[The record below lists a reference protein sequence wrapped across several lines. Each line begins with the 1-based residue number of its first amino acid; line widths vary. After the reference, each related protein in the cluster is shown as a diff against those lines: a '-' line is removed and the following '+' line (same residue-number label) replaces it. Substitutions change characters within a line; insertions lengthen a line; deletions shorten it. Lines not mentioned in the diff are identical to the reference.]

1 MSKKQKNVST
11 VQKASPFKIVLPIL
25 IGLLAIGLITT
36 IIALATRPQ
45 QSAKVDNPNE
55 VFVTIG
61 DYKITNQQMYETLR
75 SQHGVTKL
83 TEMIDADLLKDVT
96 YTEEQKT
103 EIINKLIYG
112 EDEDMD
118 DEEKA
123 EALKTYKE
131 NLAFAGYITDEQVAA
146 YEDLL
151 IKRSV
156 FAEQLYEKWIDK
168 NDFDAEEYEA
178 AYLEKYADKYTSNYS
193 VIYVTFDTEN
203 QAKELLKHFGVDTT
217 VTSAGWVDAKVAEEL
232 KINETDIKNKDA
244 EVTTSKAAYEAETDE
259 AKKEELKVIY
269 EGHVAALD
277 ALKAKKVEL
286 EAEKY
291 LDPKEVALTIIK
303 MYNYM
308 NAYYLGGD
316 VATYFDA
323 EGNLLP
329 AYELIKEGVHYT
341 IESVDEVVDAE
352 GKVTCKAYSYVKF
365 NKEELAKLN
374 EVNENIQFTFTSSEA
389 AKLDKPTD
397 SNPTSGSF
405 TSVIMTT
412 LEAFKDLNNYQ
423 KAYNPSAK
431 KFTSGRY
438 FYAYKFDAYTA
449 EVSPYDFSSDAAEDK
464 KPSAELMAELKTY
477 LLEETFDDN
486 VETQMLLY
494 HRQEN
499 GLKIYDRFL
508 NVSYK
513 SAYVYLHEKTL
524 GMASDKYTAY
534 AEQTKSDKKLA
545 FEYNGKQ
552 VSANDLFV
560 VLANQYVG
568 QDTLSF
574 VSSYALLNSEFN
586 EIYNPFKDEILDRN
600 AYAEKVSRFEYVD
613 LFTNGQLKSVKEF
626 KFAFEN
632 GIFASYGFEKDYG
645 WNNFVRD
652 YLLQPDTDFL
662 AGSLC
667 ESEAN
672 DNYINSL
679 YNQDAINAEMKAI
692 YDAYYSLKVV
702 NLLVS
707 VDYNNDSQP
716 DEFVLEEGEEQTSW
730 TEYQQGLVQEFID
743 AIYAATSTVEKDTIY
758 DKLTEVVNQIT
769 KASPNDA
776 TWGKYI
782 RAGLRVKAE
791 SAQDY
796 TSASSLVQEFH
807 DEMAKIYLFLEESAD
822 FALDGKDF
830 TTPYSDHAHFPTVYG
845 YHKVAVLNADARIT
859 VDGKESTDL
868 TQLTLAKYEKYL
880 EMKQTGYVKSDDD
893 LSEAE
898 VKAFDTYFAPA
909 ITNLYTSNWESLQII
924 TLREKL
930 FNDKQIVFANEAH
943 LTEYVRICNLLKA
956 SVEEAIAEENAE

>member
-1 MSKKQKNVST
+1 MSKKQKKAST
-11 VQKASPFKIVLPIL
+11 MPKASPFKVVLPIL

-45 QSAKVDNPNE
+45 SSAKVENPND

-75 SQHGVTKL
+75 SQHGLTKL
-83 TEMIDADLLKDVT
+83 TELIDADLLKDVKYDT
-96 YTEEQKT
+96 LTDAEKN
-103 EIINKLIYG
+103 EIRYG
-112 EDEDMD
+112 SFEDL
-118 DEEKA
+118 DEE
-123 EALKTYKE
+123 EINDIKE
-131 NLAFAGYITDEQVAA
+131 NYIENLEFAGYVTPEQIAS

-151 IKRSV
+151 FKRHV
-156 FAEQLYEKWIDK
+156 FAKDLYAKWVETH
-168 NDFDAEEYEA
+168 DFTPEEYEA
-178 AYLEKYADKYTSNYS
+178 AYLEKYSDKFTSNYS

-217 VTSAGWVDAKVAEEL
+217 VTSAGWVDAKVAEAI
-232 KINETDIKNKDA
+232 KTNETDIKNKKADIEKATADLAAAA
-244 EVTTSKAAYEAETDE
+244 EADKPALQAILD
-259 AKKEELKVIY
+259 
-269 EGHVAALD
+269 GHNAALKE
-277 ALKAKKVEL
+277 LENKKVEL

-316 VATYFDA
+316 VSNYFDA

-329 AYELIKEGVHYT
+329 AYELIKENVHYT
-341 IESVDEVVDAE
+341 IEKVAEQVDAE
-352 GKVTCKAYSYVKF
+352 GKVTCKAYEYVKF
-365 NKEELAKLN
+365 NKEALAKLN

-389 AKLDKPTD
+389 AKLDKPND

-449 EVSPYDFSSDAAEDK
+449 EISTIDFKADAPEDK
-464 KPSAELMAELKTY
+464 KPSAELLKELKAY
-477 LLEETFDDN
+477 LLEDKFDDN
-486 VETQMLLY
+486 IETQMLLNY
-494 HRQEN
+494 RQEK

-513 SAYVYLHEKTL
+513 SAYVYLYEKTL
-524 GMASDKYTAY
+524 GMAKDQYPAY
-534 AEQTKSDKKLA
+534 AEQTKSHKKLA
-545 FEYNGKQ
+545 FAYDGKEYT
-552 VSANDLFV
+552 ANDLFEI
-560 VLANQYVG
+560 LAEQYVG
-568 QDTLSF
+568 QDTLTF
-574 VSSYALLNSEFN
+574 VSSYALLNSKYN
-586 EIYNPFKDEILDRN
+586 EIYNPFKDEILDRD
-600 AYAEKVSRFEYVD
+600 AYAEKVSRFEYMD

-632 GIFASYGFEKDYG
+632 GIFASYGFEKGYG

-672 DNYINSL
+672 KNYIKSL
-679 YNQDAINAEMKAI
+679 YNQDDINKAMSEI

-702 NLLVS
+702 NLLVF

-716 DEFVLEEGEEQTSW
+716 DKYVVEDGEEQTSW
-730 TEYQQGLVQEFID
+730 TEYQDELVQSFID
-743 AIYAATSTVEKDTIY
+743 AVYAATETVEKDTLY
-758 DKLTEVVNQIT
+758 DKLNEVVKEVT

-776 TWGKYI
+776 TWGKFI
-782 RAGLRVKAE
+782 KAGLRIKVE

-796 TSASSLVQEFH
+796 TSSSSLVQEFH
-807 DEMAKIYLFLEESAD
+807 DEMAAIYKFLENSAD
-822 FALDGKDF
+822 FALDGVDF
-830 TTPYSDHAHFPTVYG
+830 ATPYSGHKHFASEFG
-845 YHKVAVLNADARIT
+845 YHKVAILNADARVV
-859 VDGKESTDL
+859 VDAANSLDYKT
-868 TQLTLAKYEKYL
+868 LTLAKYEKYL
-880 EMKQTGYVKSDDD
+880 EMKETNHVASEGD
-893 LSEAE
+893 LTEQE
-898 VKAFDTYFAPA
+898 VKAFDTYFVPA
-909 ITNLYTSNWESLQII
+909 LAKIYTSNWESLQII
-924 TLREKL
+924 NLRKEL
-930 FNDKQIVFANEAH
+930 FNDEKIKFANKDY
-943 LTEYVRICNLLKA
+943 LTEYARISNLLEA
-956 SVEEAIAEENAE
+956 SINEALAEEAAE